1 MTKLLPS
8 ILIATCV
15 AAGLSACGNQRY
27 SPADVGFFGI
37 EQPIGRPGQSIEVP
51 PNLSYSKD
59 NIDVACL
66 IWEHTTPLASGSGSC
81 DDSHAAATS
90 TRTETSN
97 RLNRAFADFYRSAG
111 STIDQRLKRDR
122 VQNRIMGEAD
132 RRCELFK
139 VHLNAMQSNTEFGAG
154 AIATILG
161 GIGAL
166 WSSETGARALAG
178 AAGITSGVNAE
189 FQKAYFQQM
198 LVSVIASGID
208 MKRSEIANELGNKRL
223 NGIDNYTLETA
234 VADAIRYAGACTLV
248 EGTKKAKER
257 IAEAGVLG
265 IHQIEEALDRQRVLG
280 AKAYLATRLTEPTDA
295 RELSDFKAIKKI
307 VADAETKSGPTKFAG
322 SWMAWSIERGS
333 PLTPY
338 LHFKAEQTS
347 LQGEFLA
354 IAKKVDANA
363 TMAATDCDKW
373 ATAISSGFKD
383 LCTSAVKL
391 KDAWLEPFKQISP
404 EPDDDEKR
412 KTALAKYEIEFLSL
426 SHEEMGKK
434 NDINELSILRAK
446 ISAKAIEIEAFVSR
460 MQAGLDTYR
469 AAVKGIES
477 IRANFC
483 GQADNKDKKRVCQ

>member
-8 ILIATCV
+8 ILIAMCV
-15 AAGLSACGNQRY
+15 TAGLSACGNQRY

-37 EQPIGRPGQSIEVP
+37 EQPIGRPGQKVDGFE
-51 PNLSYSKD
+51 NLSYSKD

-66 IWEHTTPLASGSGSC
+66 IWQQSASPPDKPCPDGISSAVAP
-81 DDSHAAATS
+81 DL
-90 TRTETSN
+90 SN
-97 RLNRAFADFYRSAG
+97 RLNQAFAAFYQNAG
-111 STIDQRLKRDR
+111 STIDQKNKRDR

-223 NGIDNYTLETA
+223 NGIDNYSLETA
-234 VADAIRYAGACTLV
+234 VADGIRYAGACSLV

-265 IHQIEEALDRQRVLG
+265 IHQIEEALDRQRILG
-280 AKAYLATRLTEPTDA
+280 AKAYLATRLTEPTDP
-295 RELSDFKAIKKI
+295 RELSDFKEIKKI
-307 VADAETKSGPTKFAG
+307 VTDAETKSGPTKFSG
-322 SWMAWSIERGS
+322 SWMTWSTERGS

-338 LHFKAEQTS
+338 LHFMAEQTS

-354 IAKKVDANA
+354 IAKKVDANSTITA
-363 TMAATDCDKW
+363 PGCDKW
-373 ATAISSGFKD
+373 TAAISSGFKD
-383 LCTSAVKL
+383 LCDSAEKL

-404 EPDDDEKR
+404 APTNDADR

-426 SHEEMGKK
+426 SHEELGKTI
-434 NDINELSILRAK
+434 DVNELSILRAK

-469 AAVKGIES
+469 AAVKGIAS
-477 IRANFC
+477 TRANFC
-483 GQADNKDKKRVCQ
+483 GQVGNKTKTICN